1 MLMYNPQNRVKPF
14 EAIKHPFFAEKGI
27 DLDNVKSYYN
37 EFDKKISVIPMGD
50 ELIDGDSFIFE
61 K

>member
-1 MLMYNPQNRVKPF
+1 MYNPQTRVRPI

-27 DLDNVKSYYN
+27 DLDNIKSYYN
-37 EFDKKISVIPMGD
+37 EFERKVSVIAVND
-50 ELIDGDSFIFE
+50 DILDGDSFIFE